1 MATDTPPLSELI
13 DFPSA
18 FTFRAVASA
27 RLSLAEECRSLVE
40 GTIGRKADQVQVQA
54 SSKGAFSS
62 VRVTIEVRTA
72 EEVIGAYGALKGLDG
87 LKLLL

>member
-1 MATDTPPLSELI
+1 MATETPPLSELI
-13 DFPSA
+13 DFPSP

-27 RLSLAEECRSLVE
+27 RLTLAEECRSLVE

-54 SSKGAFSS
+54 SSKGAFTS
-62 VRVTIEVRTA
+62 VRVTIVVHTPDEVS
-72 EEVIGAYGALKGLDG
+72 GAYGALKSLDG

>member
-1 MATDTPPLSELI
+1 MSTEPPPLSELI
-13 DFPSA
+13 DFPA
-18 FTFRAVASA
+18 PFTFRAVAAA

-40 GTIGRKADQVQVQA
+40 GTIGRKADHVQVQA

-62 VRVTIEVRTA
+62 VRVTIVVHSAAEVT
-72 EEVIGAYGALKGLDG
+72 GAYGALKSLDG